1 MANIKGFF
9 TKVRNL
15 KKEDIKEHFKKR
27 KERRQMILEKRRNG
41 KFAKKMQPVYKWMN
55 RLSVPLQFLL
65 ACIINFFIEV
75 ISRLS
80 FGEAW
85 AYLTKTPLVFLY
97 NSCMIFVTFTIVY
110 LVRRRV
116 FTRILLSVFWLFLGI
131 CNGYLLTKRVTPF
144 NA

>member
-65 ACIINFFIEV
+65 ACIINFFMHDIRY
-75 ISRLS
+75 IYDRLS
-80 FGEAW
+80 GAKACVYKNIAQRVLAVFGNLQRISADEACN
-85 AYLTKTPLVFLY
+85 PL
-97 NSCMIFVTFTIVY
+97 
-110 LVRRRV
+110 
-116 FTRILLSVFWLFLGI
+116 
-131 CNGYLLTKRVTPF
+131 
-144 NA
+144 

>member
-1 MANIKGFF
+1 LANIKGFF

-65 ACIINFFIEV
+65 ACIINF
-75 ISRLS
+75 L
-80 FGEAW
+80 
-85 AYLTKTPLVFLY
+85 KTFVWRGVGVSYKNAACVF
-97 NSCMIFVTFTIVY
+97 V
-110 LVRRRV
+110 
-116 FTRILLSVFWLFLGI
+116 
-131 CNGYLLTKRVTPF
+131 
-144 NA
+144 

>member
-75 ISRLS
+75 NSNASERTFKSCALKGVTRFVSRYPLQIPKNSQNTLS
-80 FGEAW
+80 NI
-85 AYLTKTPLVFLY
+85 LV
-97 NSCMIFVTFTIVY
+97 N
-110 LVRRRV
+110 
-116 FTRILLSVFWLFLGI
+116 TRLR
-131 CNGYLLTKRVTPF
+131 TR
-144 NA
+144 

>member
-80 FGEAW
+80 FGRGVGGI
-85 AYLTKTPLVFLY
+85 LQNDRLCFCY
-97 NSCMIFVTFTIVY
+97 NSCMIFVYIYVSFIWCEGVCLQEY
-110 LVRRRV
+110 CSACSGLV
-116 FTRILLSVFWLFLGI
+116 FGNLQRIS
-131 CNGYLLTKRVTPF
+131 
-144 NA
+144 ADEAS

>member
-80 FGEAW
+80 FGERGVSYKNA
-85 AYLTKTPLVFLY
+85 ACVF
-97 NSCMIFVTFTIVY
+97 V
-110 LVRRRV
+110 
-116 FTRILLSVFWLFLGI
+116 
-131 CNGYLLTKRVTPF
+131 
-144 NA
+144 

>member
-65 ACIINFFIEV
+65 ACIINFFIETFV
-75 ISRLS
+75 WRGVGVSYKN
-80 FGEAW
+80 A
-85 AYLTKTPLVFLY
+85 ACVF
-97 NSCMIFVTFTIVY
+97 V
-110 LVRRRV
+110 
-116 FTRILLSVFWLFLGI
+116 
-131 CNGYLLTKRVTPF
+131 
-144 NA
+144 